1 MALLSYVDYT
11 VVDGVVV
18 TGTGGWVPSL
28 PLDNLTTYD
37 LGQPARAASTKV
49 TISIDLVTEKQI
61 SLLSI
66 LKHSLTYSATARIR
80 ASNNSAL
87 LTEAILVPNNEI
99 VYDSF
104 NGTSAVTSSTSS
116 INVLTPPAYIL
127 VQDNLSFA
135 VGDVVEVVSG
145 VNYIIADVVSYDNLT
160 GELYITVTNNSSG
173 AYTGTSWIVTKVS
186 AGRAIW
192 PLSAGFG
199 GQEWGQFVW
208 DGQTDTVSSALNRPP
223 ALWVL
228 DQDISARYY
237 LIEIEDPDNTNT
249 YIDLH
254 KLLIGPAWRISTDIG
269 LGYQIQYQ
277 DKSSSVHSRAGQE
290 YVNKVPQY
298 RRFSMDIAGLPRK
311 ELYNNMLELD
321 KLLGTGL
328 PILVCIDPE
337 DIANLGNKSIYGSQ
351 AYLRAAKEPQV
362 NLMKKPLILEEWV

>member
-18 TGTGGWVPSL
+18 TGTGGWIPSL

-37 LGQPARAASTKV
+37 LGQPARATSTKV

-80 ASNNSAL
+80 ASNNATL

-116 INVLTPPAYIL
+116 INVLAPPAYIL

-135 VGDVVEVVSG
+135 AGDVVEVVSG
-145 VNYIIADVVSYDNLT
+145 ANYIIADVVSYDNLT
-160 GELYITVTNNSSG
+160 GELYVAVTNNSSG
-173 AYTGTSWIVTKVS
+173 AYTGTSWTVTKVS

-328 PILVCIDPE
+328 PILVCIDPQ